1 MFKQKRIIMK
11 KTYIQPE
18 LAIELMEPEM
28 MIAASGITLDDSGDI
43 ESIVGGEDLT
53 DGTIL
58 SREGFEF

>member
-1 MFKQKRIIMK
+1 MK
-11 KTYIQPE
+11 KTYMQPE

-28 MIAASGITLDDSGDI
+28 MIAASGITLDGSDDI